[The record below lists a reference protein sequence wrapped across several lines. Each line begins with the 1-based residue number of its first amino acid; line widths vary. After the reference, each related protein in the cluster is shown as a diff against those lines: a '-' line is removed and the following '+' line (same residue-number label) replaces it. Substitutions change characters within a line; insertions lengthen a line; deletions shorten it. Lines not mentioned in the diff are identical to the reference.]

1 MELDF
6 RSIKYLQNSQYP
18 STHVVPNGIRSFKRI
33 HLVQLPMFKVCHC
46 HHMWNINSFLS
57 DTVYVFTDF
66 PFMENQPSCST
77 WNTLN
82 PWNGIQICIFHF
94 TVRARVIEFHNA
106 IYCFLFLL
114 RFRSCLQ
121 GITIWITETQSF
133 SKVFTS
139 FVDESSSFKKK
150 IIFKNHPFEKL
161 QANING
167 SRKCGTS
174 VVQKSL
180 QMWQN

>member
-1 MELDF
+1 MGSAPSNVFISFNFQCSKYAIAITCEILIHSSVIPYMCSQTF
-6 RSIKYLQNSQYP
+6 RSWKINLPAQRETR
-18 STHVVPNGIRSFKRI
+18 STHEMEFK
-33 HLVQLPMFKVCHC
+33 
-46 HHMWNINSFLS
+46 
-57 DTVYVFTDF
+57 YA
-66 PFMENQPSCST
+66 
-77 WNTLN
+77 
-82 PWNGIQICIFHF
+82 IFHF
-94 TVRARVIEFHNA
+94 TVRARVIEFRNA
-106 IYCFLFLL
+106 IYCFLFFL

-161 QANING
+161 QANVNG
-167 SRKCGTS
+167 TRKCGTS
-174 VVQKSL
+174 IVQKSL

>member
-1 MELDF
+1 MGSDPSNVFISFNFQCSKYAIAITCEILIHSSAIPYMCSQTF
-6 RSIKYLQNSQYP
+6 RSWKINLPVQRETR
-18 STHVVPNGIRSFKRI
+18 STHEMEFK
-33 HLVQLPMFKVCHC
+33 
-46 HHMWNINSFLS
+46 
-57 DTVYVFTDF
+57 YA
-66 PFMENQPSCST
+66 
-77 WNTLN
+77 
-82 PWNGIQICIFHF
+82 IFHF
-94 TVRARVIEFHNA
+94 TVRARVIEFRNA

-139 FVDESSSFKKK
+139 FVDESSSLKKK

-174 VVQKSL
+174 IVQKSL